1 MSEMN
6 NDLKKDILRL
16 YTEPA
21 LGSSSLNSYGEE
33 NIKNLVHKYGELN
46 EEEMQNSL
54 TGAAP
59 ANVAAAFYSRDILA
73 QRTHGQQRHGD
84 SQQYCQ

>member
-6 NDLKKDILRL
+6 NDLKKEILRL

-33 NIKNLVHKYGELN
+33 NIKNLVNKYRELN
-46 EEEMQNSL
+46 EEEMRQMGETN
-54 TGAAP
+54 
-59 ANVAAAFYSRDILA
+59 
-73 QRTHGQQRHGD
+73 
-84 SQQYCQ
+84 